1 MHRIRKSCLISL
13 LALYVILGSWK
24 GYVAIFEKGNTE
36 PRQIFPTQI
45 VSLPP
50 ADQAALE
57 EGILVRN
64 QRDLNQL
71 LEDYLS

>member
-1 MHRIRKSCLISL
+1 MKKRYLRTL

-24 GYVAIFEKGNTE
+24 GYVAIFEKDMDE

-45 VSLPP
+45 TTLPP

-57 EGILVRN
+57 KGIIVRN

>member
-1 MHRIRKSCLISL
+1 MMRKSFLPSL

-24 GYVAIFEKGNTE
+24 GYVAIFEKDRSE
-36 PRQIFPTQI
+36 PRQIFPTQVI
-45 VSLPP
+45 SLPP

-57 EGILVRN
+57 QGIVVRN
-64 QRDLNQL
+64 QRDLDRL

>member
-1 MHRIRKSCLISL
+1 MVGKRYLSAL

-24 GYVAIFEKGNTE
+24 GYVAIFEKGHAE
-36 PRQIFPTQI
+36 PRQIFPTA
-45 VSLPP
+45 VDSLPP
-50 ADQAALE
+50 VDQAALE
-57 EGILVRN
+57 QGIIVRN

>member
-1 MHRIRKSCLISL
+1 MIGKRIFPAL
-13 LALYVILGSWK
+13 LALYVVLGSWK
-24 GYVAIFEKGNTE
+24 GYVAIFEKGAQE

-45 VSLPP
+45 TSLPP
-50 ADQAALE
+50 SDQEALE
-57 EGILVRN
+57 KGIIVRN